1 MSEGFCS
8 LNSSPHSWIFYFR
21 LCEFQSRSTNTSRDA
36 RPDIKAGGFWTRGVT
51 AVFDARVTH
60 INSCSNLVNKSTFTI
75 FKKQEQRKYQQSLKS
90 GTTITGFICMTMQA
104 MTFSIAK
111 AIYYYVLRIRTEN
124 LITGHL
130 NYFVYNSSRKSK
142 QAEIY
147 RKPCISPSKYKPPNS
162 VTQKP
167 FR

>member
-1 MSEGFCS
+1 
-8 LNSSPHSWIFYFR
+8 
-21 LCEFQSRSTNTSRDA
+21 
-36 RPDIKAGGFWTRGVT
+36 
-51 AVFDARVTH
+51 
-60 INSCSNLVNKSTFTI
+60 
-75 FKKQEQRKYQQSLKS
+75 
-90 GTTITGFICMTMQA
+90 MTMQA
-104 MTFSIAK
+104 MTLSIAK

-130 NYFVYNSSRKSK
+130 NYLVYNSSRKSK

-147 RKPCISPSKYKPPNS
+147 RKIPKISPSKYKPPNS

>member
-1 MSEGFCS
+1 
-8 LNSSPHSWIFYFR
+8 
-21 LCEFQSRSTNTSRDA
+21 
-36 RPDIKAGGFWTRGVT
+36 
-51 AVFDARVTH
+51 
-60 INSCSNLVNKSTFTI
+60 
-75 FKKQEQRKYQQSLKS
+75 
-90 GTTITGFICMTMQA
+90 MQA
-104 MTFSIAK
+104 MTLSIAK

-130 NYFVYNSSRKSK
+130 NYLVYNSSRKSR

-147 RKPCISPSKYKPPNS
+147 RKIPKISPSKYKPPNS